1 MNAYT
6 LLVYAMMAV
15 NLLLGTI
22 AAVLSVM
29 ALLRA
34 ASVAESTYTFYGK
47 RSKGFWMALTG
58 GASVVSVLGLLASL
72 SGVGTNSMLLQL
84 IAVTI
89 AGVFLAGVYPSVRN
103 RNF

>member
-1 MNAYT
+1 MNLMKTMTKKAEKDMDRHLTRSYT
-6 LLVYAMMAV
+6 QCLKTSA
-15 NLLLGTI
+15 
-22 AAVLSVM
+22 
-29 ALLRA
+29 
-34 ASVAESTYTFYGK
+34 FYGK

-58 GASVVSVLGLLASL
+58 GAAVVSVLGLLASL